1 MNRIDSKIN
10 GRYRLPPFSDIL
22 LFVWFLPSQLVQY
35 IKEGMVEIVVN
46 ILNENRFD
54 RGERSATS
62 IGIVIVI
69 VVVVVV
75 IVLLLLIP

>member
-10 GRYRLPPFSDIL
+10 GRYRLPPFSGIL

-54 RGERSATS
+54 RGERSATG
-62 IGIVIVI
+62 ICIVI
-69 VVVVVV
+69 VVVVV